1 MERARAGALRMKFT
15 GWFRH
20 ETVLLL
26 LVILEWLC
34 FNRLGPHFG
43 SLDNTFDIIRHST
56 EIGLLALV
64 MTPIILTGGIDLS
77 VGSLLGLSA
86 IVFGKLWRDAGLSP
100 ATAGVCTLCMGG
112 LAGGLN
118 ALLITQLRLP
128 PLIVTLG
135 TYSLFRGLAEA
146 ITRGVDTFTNFP
158 ASFLFLG
165 QERWLGMP
173 AQTPVFIT
181 VAAGIWLL
189 VHRTA
194 FGRSLRAIGF
204 APEGARYAGIPVE
217 RRIGLL
223 YVLAGVVSALAAII
237 YTARLGQARGRCRDG
252 LRIVRHN
259 CGGARRHEHIWRHRL
274 GAWHAA
280 GRGGHRG
287 VEQRA
292 CSRPSAARSGRH
304 AHGRAAVGR
313 VGRFRGAQAVFRPAL
328 AILPR
333 LPNDRAL
340 KGNHAHPSAWRYAFG
355 GGAVGLSW
363 ARNQRKHA
371 RCASRR
377 NSSNTIPVPK
387 RPCRSLRL
395 WR

>member
-1 MERARAGALRMKFT
+1 MKFT
-15 GWFRH
+15 GLFHH

-43 SLDNTFDIIRHST
+43 SLDNTFDILRHST

-100 ATAGVCTLCMGG
+100 GAAGVCTLIIGG
-112 LAGGLN
+112 LAGTLN

-146 ITRGVDTFTNFP
+146 LTRGVDTFTNFP
-158 ASFLFLG
+158 GSFLFLG
-165 QERWLGMP
+165 QERWRGVP
-173 AQTPVFIT
+173 AQTPVFVA

-189 VHRTA
+189 AHRTA

-217 RRIGLL
+217 RRIGGL
-223 YVLAGVVSALAAII
+223 YVLAGVVAALAAII
-237 YTARLGQARGRCRDG
+237 YTARLGQARADAGSGYELFAITAVVLGGTSIFGGVGSVHGTLLGVAAIAVLNNG
-252 LRIVRHN
+252 LVHARQPREVA
-259 CGGARRHEHIWRHRL
+259 GMLTGAL
-274 GAWHAA
+274 LL
-280 GRGGHRG
+280 
-287 VEQRA
+287 V
-292 CSRPSAARSGRH
+292 
-304 AHGRAAVGR
+304 
-313 VGRFRGAQAVFRPAL
+313 AL
-328 AILPR
+328 AGSGALR
-333 LPNDRAL
+333 LFSALRARYLRGRQL
-340 KGNHAHPSAWRYAFG
+340 KGS
-355 GGAVGLSW
+355 
-363 ARNQRKHA
+363 
-371 RCASRR
+371 
-377 NSSNTIPVPK
+377 
-387 RPCRSLRL
+387 
-395 WR
+395 